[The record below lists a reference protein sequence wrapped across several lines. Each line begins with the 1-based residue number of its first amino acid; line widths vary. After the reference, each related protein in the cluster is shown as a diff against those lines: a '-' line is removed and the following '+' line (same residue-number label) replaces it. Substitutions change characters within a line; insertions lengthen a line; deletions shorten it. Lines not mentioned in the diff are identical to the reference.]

1 MSYKNRRQKLLN
13 KLGDGLL
20 LLPTS
25 KESLRNGDVHHEYRA
40 SSDLLYLS
48 GFPQPEALLL
58 AWRLSSKAHRCI
70 LFVQPSDREREIWE
84 GRRIGIRGAVR
95 DYGADEAYSIG
106 EFWQRLPELLA
117 PHARLFCTLGRDD
130 AFDQGLFKVFKS
142 LEMKNRRR
150 AAAAHPQ
157 LIDPRPVIAELRL
170 IKDAEEID
178 ALERAGKIS
187 AAAHLHAMQVA
198 RPGMTEYQVQAALE
212 ERFRTE
218 GSARN
223 GYPSIVASGNNA
235 CILHYT
241 ENRRK
246 MTGRDLLLLDAGA
259 EVDHYTADI
268 TRTWPV
274 SGRFTAPQ
282 RAVYRVVLAAQRAAL
297 RMVQPGKPCNAPHRS
312 AQRAITKGLVE
323 LGVLKGKP
331 QNLMA
336 THAYKPWF
344 MHGTSHWLGMDVHDV
359 GAYEDSRGRPI
370 GLRAGMAL
378 TIEPGLYFDARDQR
392 VPKELRGIG
401 VRIEDDVLVTRSGHR
416 VLTSDVPKETREV
429 EAACLNG
436 S

>member
-1 MSYKNRRQKLLN
+1 MSHSDRLQKLLN

-20 LLPTS
+20 LLPAT

-48 GFPQPEALLL
+48 GFPQPEALLV
-58 AWRLSSKAHRCI
+58 AWRLSNKTHRCL
-70 LFVQPSDREREIWE
+70 LFVQPSNREREIWE
-84 GRRIGIRGAVR
+84 GRRIGVRGAVR
-95 DYGADEAYSIG
+95 DYGADEAYPIT
-106 EFWQRLPELLA
+106 EFWQRLPDLLA
-117 PHARLFCTLGRDD
+117 AQTRLFCTLGCDED
-130 AFDQGLFKVFKS
+130 FDQRLFRVFRS
-142 LEMKNRRR
+142 LAQRNRRR
-150 AAAAHPQ
+150 APAAHPE
-157 LIDPRPVIAELRL
+157 LIDPKPAIAELRI
-170 IKDAEEID
+170 IKDAAEIA
-178 ALERAGKIS
+178 ALESAARIS

-198 RPGMTEYQVQAALE
+198 KPGMNEYQVQAALE
-212 ERFRTE
+212 ERFRSQ
-218 GSARN
+218 GSVRN

-246 MTGRDLLLLDAGA
+246 MSAKDLLLLDAGA

-274 SGRFTAPQ
+274 GGQFSPAQ
-282 RAVYRVVLAAQRAAL
+282 RAVYRVVLAAQKAAL

-312 AQRAITKGLVE
+312 AQRVITKGLVE

-331 QNLMA
+331 QALMA
-336 THAYKPWF
+336 SHAYKPWF

-359 GAYEDSRGRPI
+359 GAYEDERGRPVNF
-370 GLRAGMAL
+370 RPGMAL
-378 TIEPGLYFDARDQR
+378 TIEPGLYFDARDQA

-401 VRIEDDVLVTRSGHR
+401 VRIEDDLLVTRTGHR
-416 VLTSDVPKETREV
+416 VLSSDVPKEIREV
-429 EAACLNG
+429 EAACLSG